1 MIYSAGNFIECTTDT
16 PYLQIGEHKYGKP
29 VLDRAIGIDS
39 DLYDS
44 LKIGL
49 NFPCRTKAKYFVCA

>member
-16 PYLQIGEHKYGKP
+16 PYLQIGEHKYDKP
-29 VLDRAIGIDS
+29 VLDRATGIDT

-49 NFPCRTKAKYFVCA
+49 NFPWRTKAKYLGCA